1 MNDLDKIKTL
11 LFKIQRAYGQER
23 SIYIG
28 QLQDMVWEDK
38 PPGDEDVNDI
48 LTDLAGD
55 LNFYEPVEKDRD
67 ESLGYYDDERLDEI
81 VGTAIE
87 RIETYL
93 SK

>member
-11 LFKIQRAYGQER
+11 LFKIQRTYGQER

-38 PPGDEDVNDI
+38 ALGYEVNDI

-55 LNFYEPVEKDRD
+55 LIFM
-67 ESLGYYDDERLDEI
+67 SL
-81 VGTAIE
+81 
-87 RIETYL
+87 
-93 SK
+93 